1 MTGVHP
7 AREPLD
13 AGRIDAILGAAAAE
27 GRFALLEH
35 EVYGVLEAAG
45 CRVPRAVLV
54 PAGESPDRASREIGG
69 ARVMLKIAAPGI
81 AHKTEVGGVAESA
94 NDPAAIR
101 AGIDAMLAAVPRPPS
116 GDLRGV
122 LVVERV
128 AVDGA
133 GPGAEAL
140 VALRQTREFGPV
152 LTMGVGGV
160 DTELL
165 AAVSRP
171 GQAVVSASAALQD
184 APALLGAFRSTLAWR
199 RLSGATRAGR
209 RLVDDAEILRVV
221 EAFRAL
227 GERYAD
233 DGQGAWT
240 IAELEVNPFAAS
252 GGRLVALDGLL
263 AFRPKAGP
271 TTPRPLESLG
281 AVLRPRSIG
290 IVGVSAH
297 GRNVG
302 RIILDNIR
310 GAGFDPA
317 RIVVVRP
324 DCTGIDGVA
333 CVSSIRELPERVD
346 LFVVALSAEQVPGIV
361 EELVEHDR
369 AVGVIVIPGGMAEKE
384 GGEVLEGRL
393 ADAIRVAR
401 SRRLP
406 LVVNGGNCLGIVS
419 RPGRYDT
426 LFIPR
431 SKLPVPEYRGG
442 GVAIVSQSGA
452 FMITRLSHLPWLS
465 PRYAIST
472 GNQVDLTIG
481 DFVAHLAGDPE
492 VTTIAVYVEG
502 FRDGDGLRF
511 ARAVRDAVQGGR
523 DVLFYKAG
531 RTAEGR
537 RATAGHTASIAG
549 DYDVCEAIV
558 QEAGAVVARSFDEFQ
573 GLLKISAL
581 LGRRRWRGRRL
592 AAMSNAGY
600 EAVGIADSLRGDGWS
615 LELAALAPATRAALG
630 EALARGH
637 AGSLVDVRNPID
649 LTPMADDEVHE
660 DVLRA
665 FLEDP
670 GVDLVVCSTIP
681 LTAATATLPEEV
693 GAEGSLPARLA
704 RLLSTTDKPIVASI
718 DSGPLFDPLARA
730 IEAQGV
736 PVFRAADAALRA
748 AGRYLEA
755 RLRR

>member
-1 MTGVHP
+1 MAARTG
-7 AREPLD
+7 RRRLD
-13 AGRIDAILGAAAAE
+13 ARRIDAILGAAAEE
-27 GRFALLEH
+27 GRFTLLEH

-54 PAGESPDRASREIGG
+54 PVGGSPEAAAREIGT
-69 ARVMLKIAAPGI
+69 ARVMLKVAAPGI

-94 NDPAAIR
+94 NDPAALR
-101 AGIDAMLAAVPRPPS
+101 AGIDTMLATVPRPA
-116 GDLRGV
+116 GGEVRGV

-128 AVDGA
+128 AVDDA
-133 GPGAEAL
+133 GPGSESL
-140 VALRQTREFGPV
+140 VALRHTREFGPV
-152 LTMGVGGV
+152 ITMGVGGV

-184 APALLGAFRSTLAWR
+184 APALLETFRSTLAWR
-199 RLSGATRAGR
+199 RLSGSTRVGR
-209 RLVDDAEILRVV
+209 RLVDDAEILRVLG
-221 EAFRAL
+221 AFRAL

-233 DGQGAWT
+233 DGPGAWT
-240 IAELEVNPFAAS
+240 IVELEVNPFAAS

-263 AFRPKAGP
+263 TFRPKGRPAA
-271 TTPRPLESLG
+271 PRPSESLG

-290 IVGVSAH
+290 IVGVSVH

-310 GAGFDPA
+310 AAGFDPD

-324 DCTGIDGVA
+324 GCAEIDGIA
-333 CVSSIRELPERVD
+333 CVDSVRDLPERMD
-346 LFVVALSAEQVPGIV
+346 LVVVALSADQVPGIV

-369 AVGVIVIPGGMAEKE
+369 AVGVIVIPGGMAEKT
-384 GGEVLEGRL
+384 GGEVLEARL
-393 ADAIRVAR
+393 ADAIRTAR
-401 SRRLP
+401 ARGLP

-481 DFVAHLAGDPE
+481 DFVAHLAGDPA

-502 FRDGDGLRF
+502 FREGDGLRV
-511 ARAVRDAVQGGR
+511 ARAVREAVQGGR

-549 DYDVCEAIV
+549 DYDVCESIVADAGAIV
-558 QEAGAVVARSFDEFQ
+558 ARTFDEFQ

-581 LGRRRWRGRRL
+581 LGARRWRGRRL

-615 LELAALAPATRAALG
+615 LELAELAPTTRAALG

-637 AGSLVDVRNPID
+637 AGTLVDVHNPID
-649 LTPMADDEVHE
+649 LTPMADDGVHE

-681 LTAATATLPEEV
+681 LTAATSTLPEEI
-693 GAEGSLPARLA
+693 GGEGSLPARLA
-704 RLLSTTDKPIVASI
+704 RLLPATDKPIVASI

-736 PVFRAADAALRA
+736 PVFRAADAALRT
-748 AGRYLEA
+748 AGRYLES